1 MRRLSTD
8 SESTF
13 QALSE
18 YPYPVSSASS
28 LAEIIN
34 IQQILNIIIGM
45 KSQQWRA
52 AFLLP
57 RVSYVGPMGWH
68 LSRIGA
74 RV

>member
-18 YPYPVSSASS
+18 YPYAVSSTSS
-28 LAEIIN
+28 LAEIFN
-34 IQQILNIIIGM
+34 IQIFLNIIIGM

-52 AFLLP
+52 PFLIL
-57 RVSYVGPMGWH
+57 RVTYVGPMGWH
-68 LSRIGA
+68 LSRLGD